1 MAAQHPAFLL
11 AAVQENGYFSII
23 TVEPDGY
30 VSPAHNRMPL
40 VLGPDDQTYGW
51 A

>member
-11 AAVQENGYFSII
+11 AAVQENGHFPII
-23 TVEPDGY
+23 TVEPNGY
-30 VSPAHNRMPL
+30 VSPAHNHMLL
-40 VLGPDDQTYGW
+40 VLGPDDQTYGR